1 MIKQTIFFLGLL
13 IGLFL
18 VSCTAN
24 VPVDNTT
31 EKKIPIDSF
40 SLSFKLNNQLIEL
53 KSPTASLWSVGK
65 IVRRLY
71 KVQNSA
77 KDSTIFGYYYGYANA
92 NYEVEFGISR
102 VLLVD
107 TLYLENS
114 NSPNLKNLA
123 FAPGNLF
130 CQFMPPYSQIQN
142 TPIKYCGFYITIH
155 EVNTFYRYTSYLA
168 STESGNE
175 AEFNKFR
182 TNSSFKILNSKELST
197 GIYSDY
203 MNTWFINCEF
213 RGNLYKNSQLSN
225 STVTLTEGKL
235 NGCF

>member
-1 MIKQTIFFLGLL
+1 MIKQTIFFLSLL
-13 IGLFL
+13 TALFL

-24 VPVDNTT
+24 VPVDNPTV
-31 EKKIPIDSF
+31 KKIPIDSF

-71 KVQNSA
+71 KVPNSA

-123 FAPGNLF
+123 FAPGYLY
-130 CQFMPPYSQIQN
+130 CQFMPPYSPVQSTQVKN
-142 TPIKYCGFYITIH
+142 SGFYITIH

-168 STESGNE
+168 STESGNDT
-175 AEFNKFR
+175 EFNKFR
-182 TNSSFKILNSKELST
+182 TNSSFKILNSTELST

-213 RGNLYKNSQLSN
+213 NGSLYKNSQISDN
-225 STVTLTEGKL
+225 TVTLTEGKL
-235 NGCF
+235 SGCF